1 MKFYTKQEVCEILH
15 LSKRTFVKYCRD
27 KKIKYVVVANKILVA
42 HDDLQEFIDTERQ
55 KMLSQS
61 QKETA

>member
-1 MKFYTKQEVCEILH
+1 MKFYTKQEVCDILH
-15 LSKRTFVKYCRD
+15 LSMRTFVRYC
-27 KKIKYVVVANKILVA
+27 KEGKIKYFRVANKVLVS
-42 HDDLQEFIDTERQ
+42 HDDLQEFIEAERQ